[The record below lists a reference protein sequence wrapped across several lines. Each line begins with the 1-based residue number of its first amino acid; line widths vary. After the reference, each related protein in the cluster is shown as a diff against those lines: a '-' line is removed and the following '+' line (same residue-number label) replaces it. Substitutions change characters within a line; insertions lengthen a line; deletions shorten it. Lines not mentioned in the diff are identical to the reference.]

1 MSPLAFDQEQA
12 QKLSEIG
19 AHLRSA
25 RTKKGLSLE
34 DVATKTLIQPRFIT
48 AIEQG
53 KVEELPEALYVRGF
67 IRRMAEVSGING
79 DSLAESFPLGQV
91 QSGSSNAKLAGV
103 NGPTFRPWHLYAIY
117 FALVIGAVALLYSL
131 FKPQETPRPA
141 GTGKVTSTAAVPKPA
156 KPSPAVKAVA
166 KPKPQTSP
174 VQAQLTLKAD
184 SYLDI
189 SADGQSNF
197 VGTLKAGEKKTVTA
211 KQEIRLSAGNAG
223 GVVLAVNSQDGKVMG
238 KSGEIKDVTLT
249 PASKGF

>member
-25 RTKKGLSLE
+25 RTQKGLSLE

-53 KVEELPEALYVRGF
+53 KIEELPEALYVRGF
-67 IRRMAEVSGING
+67 IRRMAEVSGVNG

-91 QSGSSNAKLAGV
+91 QSGSSNAKLVGV
-103 NGPTFRPWHLYAIY
+103 NGPTLRPWHLYAIY

-131 FKPQETPRPA
+131 FKPQEAPRSA
-141 GTGKVTSTAAVPKPA
+141 GTGKVTNTAAVPKPT
-156 KPSPAVKAVA
+156 KPSPVVKAVA
-166 KPKPQTSP
+166 KPQTAP

-189 SADGQSNF
+189 SVDGQSNF
-197 VGTLKAGEKKTVTA
+197 VGTLKAGTKKTITA
-211 KQEIRLSAGNAG
+211 KQEIRISAGNAG

>member
-19 AHLRSA
+19 AQLRSA

-34 DVATKTLIQPRFIT
+34 DVATKTLIQPRFVT

-53 KVEELPEALYVRGF
+53 KIEELPEALYVRGF
-67 IRRMAEVSGING
+67 IRRIAEVIGLNG
-79 DSLAESFPLGQV
+79 ESLAESFPLGQP
-91 QSGSSNAKLAGV
+91 QSGSSNAKLIGV
-103 NGPTFRPWHLYAIY
+103 NGPTLRPWHLYVLY
-117 FALVIGAVALLYSL
+117 FALVMGAVALLYSL
-131 FKPQETPRPA
+131 FKPQETPRSA

-189 SADGQSNF
+189 SVDGQSNF
-197 VGTLKAGEKKTVTA
+197 VGTLKAGEKKTITA

-223 GVVLAVNSQDGKVMG
+223 GVVLAVNSQDGKLMG

>member
-25 RTKKGLSLE
+25 RTQKGLSLE

-53 KVEELPEALYVRGF
+53 KIEELPEALYVRGF
-67 IRRMAEVSGING
+67 IRRMAEVIGING

-91 QSGSSNAKLAGV
+91 QSGSSSNAKLAGV
-103 NGPTFRPWHLYAIY
+103 NGPTLRPWHLYAIY

-131 FKPQETPRPA
+131 FKPQETPRSA

-156 KPSPAVKAVA
+156 KPSP
-166 KPKPQTSP
+166 TSP

>member
-1 MSPLAFDQEQA
+1 MSPLAFDQEQV

-34 DVATKTLIQPRFIT
+34 DVANKTLIQPRFVT

-53 KVEELPEALYVRGF
+53 KIEELPEALYVRGF
-67 IRRMAEVSGING
+67 IRRIAEVIGING
-79 DSLAESFPLGQV
+79 ESLAESFPLGQA
-91 QSGSSNAKLAGV
+91 QSGSSNAKLIGV
-103 NGPTFRPWHLYAIY
+103 NGPTLRPWHLYAIY

-131 FKPQETPRPA
+131 FKPQETPRSA
-141 GTGKVTSTAAVPKPA
+141 GTGKVTSTGTVPKPA
-156 KPSPAVKAVA
+156 KQSPVVKAVA
-166 KPKPQTSP
+166 KPKPQSAP
-174 VQAQLTLKAD
+174 VQAQITIKAD
-184 SYLDI
+184 SYMDI

-197 VGTLKAGEKKTVTA
+197 VGMLKAGEKKTITA
-211 KQEIRLSAGNAG
+211 KQEIRISAGNAG
-223 GVVLAVNSQDGKVMG
+223 GVMLGVNSQDGKVMG

>member
-25 RTKKGLSLE
+25 RTQKGLSLE

-53 KVEELPEALYVRGF
+53 KIEELPEALYVRGF

-91 QSGSSNAKLAGV
+91 QSGSSNAKLVGV
-103 NGPTFRPWHLYAIY
+103 NGPTLRPWHLYVLY
-117 FALVIGAVALLYSL
+117 FALVMGAVALLYSL
-131 FKPQETPRPA
+131 FKPQETPRSA
-141 GTGKVTSTAAVPKPA
+141 GTGKVTNTAAVPKPA
-156 KPSPAVKAVA
+156 KPSPVVKAVA

-197 VGTLKAGEKKTVTA
+197 VGTLKAGEKKTIAA
-211 KQEIRLSAGNAG
+211 KQEIRISAGNAG
-223 GVVLAVNSQDGKVMG
+223 GVVLGVNSQDGKVMG

-249 PASKGF
+249 PTSKGF